1 MCQSQWAI
9 ALPATPGGFPWVVS
23 VGAELRHALGVNSI
37 RVLVVDDHPFGLS
50 TLAGALAGRGLDV
63 RAAGSARDAHAV
75 ALEFRPAVAVLD
87 LDLGTGPTGI
97 DLAQA
102 LRKVLP
108 AIGVCILTSYR
119 DPRLVG
125 GTAHQLPPGSLY
137 VCKADVS
144 DVAQLVESINLL
156 AHAPLAHRTLSAMTT
171 GPTASLTDVQVE
183 VLLAV
188 GAGITTA
195 EIAQQRGVSASAV
208 EQTISRV
215 CERLEVPRNSSLN
228 QRVQLVQALNRLRG
242 QVAAG

>member
-1 MCQSQWAI
+1 MA
-9 ALPATPGGFPWVVS
+9 GEF
-23 VGAELRHALGVNSI
+23 RHARAVQTT

-63 RAAGSARDAHAV
+63 HAAATARDAHAI
-75 ALEFRPAVAVLD
+75 ALEFRPAVAVVD
-87 LDLGTGPTGI
+87 LDLGPGPTGI
-97 DLAQA
+97 DLARA
-102 LRKVLP
+102 LRKAFP
-108 AIGVCILTSYR
+108 AIGICILTSYR
-119 DPRLVG
+119 DPRLAG
-125 GTAHQLPPGSLY
+125 GAAPELPPGSLY

-144 DVAQLVESINLL
+144 DVPQLVQSIGLV
-156 AHAPLAHRTLSAMTT
+156 ARAPLAHRTLSTMTT

-195 EIAQQRGVSASAV
+195 EIAQRRGVSASAV
-208 EQTISRV
+208 EQTISRI
-215 CERLEVPRNSSLN
+215 CERLEIPRNSSLN

>member
-1 MCQSQWAI
+1 MSAD
-9 ALPATPGGFPWVVS
+9 F
-23 VGAELRHALGVNSI
+23 RHARTVTSL

-50 TLAGALAGRGLDV
+50 TLAGALTGRGLDV
-63 RAAGSARDAHAV
+63 RAAGTARDAHAI
-75 ALEFRPAVAVLD
+75 ALEFRPAVAVVD
-87 LDLGTGPTGI
+87 LDLGPGPTGI

-108 AIGVCILTSYR
+108 AIGICILTSYR
-119 DPRLVG
+119 DPRLAG
-125 GTAHQLPPGSLY
+125 GAAPQLPPGSLY
-137 VCKADVS
+137 MCKADVS
-144 DVAQLVESINLL
+144 DVAQLAQSIDLL
-156 AHAPLAHRTLSAMTT
+156 AHAPLAHRTLSTMTT

-208 EQTISRV
+208 EQTISRI
-215 CERLEVPRNSSLN
+215 CERLEIPRNSTLN